1 MTGEMNYNRVAFVDF
16 AIIDEVVE
24 NSVDYSGSCRRRIS
38 KTVDG

>member
-1 MTGEMNYNRVAFVDF
+1 MTGEMDYNRVTFVDF

-24 NSVDYSGSCRRRIS
+24 NSMDYSRRRIS